1 MRVYVA
7 LLGILM
13 MTCIACGDDYND
25 LDVEFTSI
33 EAEYDG
39 MYVYAWLT
47 RADNCETQSDRV
59 QERRAL
65 IDGAEASVNFMDISA
80 REYLLCAFVDVNGN
94 AVYWHE
100 DRPDEAVYWHEDRP
114 DEHLLE
120 FDAGDL
126 HGSTYV
132 TLGEV
137 EYTFLDTSTW
147 ETQ

>member
-1 MRVYVA
+1 MRVYAA
-7 LLGILM
+7 LLGILTM
-13 MTCIACGDDYND
+13 NCIACGGDFND

-39 MYVYAWLT
+39 MYAYAWLT
-47 RADNCETQSDRV
+47 RADNCETKSDRV

-65 IDGAEASVNFMDISA
+65 IDGAETSVNFQDLSA
-80 REYLLCAFVDVNGN
+80 REYLLCAFIDVNGN
-94 AVYWHE
+94 ALY
-100 DRPDEAVYWHEDRP
+100 RHEDRP

-137 EYTFLDTSTW
+137 EYTSLDTSTW